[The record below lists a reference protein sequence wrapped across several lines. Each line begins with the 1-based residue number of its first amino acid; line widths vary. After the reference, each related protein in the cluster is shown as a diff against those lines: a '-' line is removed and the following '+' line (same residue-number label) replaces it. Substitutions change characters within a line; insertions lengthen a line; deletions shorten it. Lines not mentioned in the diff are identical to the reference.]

1 MSVNKIAPGLFE
13 YSPEEI
19 KPECIIFELIHDG
32 LVSGPITRRHIFVC
46 QDLLHVA
53 ETCETILKD
62 YLECE
67 FIDKETYV
75 LEDVLADDELD
86 GDVDPDYDSIV
97 DQWIKKFKDSITGM
111 QNTQGS
117 NQSIKFSELKN
128 ILDDFGLGSEIG
140 VVCTMQEYVD
150 DPSHNNF
157 LLRQL
162 DEEESLT
169 SIDELSLPGNED
181 LISQAIN
188 FINTY
193 DL

>member
-1 MSVNKIAPGLFE
+1 MTVNKIAPGLFE

-19 KPECIIFELIHDG
+19 KPEYILFELIHDG
-32 LVSGPITRRHIFVC
+32 LASGPITRRHIFVC
-46 QDLLHVA
+46 QDPLHVA
-53 ETCETILKD
+53 ETCETILRD

-75 LEDVLADDELD
+75 LEEVLGDDEHD
-86 GDVDPDYDSIV
+86 EDVDLDYDSIV
-97 DQWIKKFKDSITGM
+97 EEWIKKFKNSIVGM
-111 QNTQGS
+111 QNTKGS

-188 FINTY
+188 LINTY